1 MMKGKITQNEE
12 MFNMY
17 DKVLMDWEKQGMV
30 SRVEDYEPRRIGT
43 YYHPHFGVFKMVRET
58 YKCRPVFDSA
68 SICEGASA
76 NDHILKGPVL
86 NI

>member
-17 DKVLMDWEKQGMV
+17 DKVLMDWEKQGMI

-43 YYHPHFGVFKMVRET
+43 YYHHHFGVF
-58 YKCRPVFDSA
+58 
-68 SICEGASA
+68 
-76 NDHILKGPVL
+76 
-86 NI
+86 